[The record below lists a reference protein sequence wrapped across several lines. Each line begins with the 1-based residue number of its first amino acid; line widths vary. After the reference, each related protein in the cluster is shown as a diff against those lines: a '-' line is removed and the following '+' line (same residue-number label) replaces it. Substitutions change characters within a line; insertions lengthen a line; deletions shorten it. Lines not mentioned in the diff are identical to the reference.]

1 MLQELFGFFS
11 LKLQI
16 QMKALFKCLL
26 LILCSV
32 GYSVVPE
39 LSVAPFFPPNTVS
52 AF

>member
-11 LKLQI
+11 LTLQI
-16 QMKALFKCLL
+16 QMKALFKCL

-39 LSVAPFFPPNTVS
+39 LSVAPFFPPNTVF